1 MQERP
6 KRCIFCSVTKSKI
19 PNICEF
25 QVERSNL
32 PVSLPLL
39 WPGTSTQNIY
49 KTTEDPRFS
58 NGEIECSVFLDDIL
72 LIASWLEEL
81 TLVQDSLIYLF

>member
-32 PVSLPLL
+32 PVSLPLF

-49 KTTEDPRFS
+49 KTTENPHFS